1 MPILAVAI
9 GIYLPFELS
18 VPIFAGGIINYLV
31 KSYQSKKKLSS
42 QHSEDGQRKGLLLA
56 SGLITGEALVGILL
70 AVPIVITG
78 RPDVLA
84 IMDNPLGPWL
94 GIFLLIGIGYWLYRI
109 STAKMNND

>member
-1 MPILAVAI
+1 VVVAIDEYLQHRKSSFRVPILAVAI

-42 QHSEDGQRKGLLLA
+42 ANAEDG
-56 SGLITGEALVGILL
+56 
-70 AVPIVITG
+70 
-78 RPDVLA
+78 PDVLA
-84 IMDNPLGPWL
+84 SMNSPLGPWP

-109 STAKMNND
+109 STAKADSE